1 MNNAMDDNSNNSQTR
16 LSIGQQNSF
25 YDKGKEPSNSVHG
38 SNGMLSFNPAS
49 NLNQAP
55 ATEISVSPNNQNS
68 ITNPPAGSDI
78 PMSFG
83 GAMLANIGG
92 DERNSISN

>member
-1 MNNAMDDNSNNSQTR
+1 
-16 LSIGQQNSF
+16 
-25 YDKGKEPSNSVHG
+25 
-38 SNGMLSFNPAS
+38 MLSFNPAS

-55 ATEISVSPNNQNS
+55 ATDNNSMVSPNNQSS
-68 ITNPPAGSDI
+68 ITNPPAGGDI

-83 GAMLANIGG
+83 GAMLANIPT